1 MAHYGFFVVPLTDNN
16 LNHSKLLLKAV
27 ITCAGIG
34 TRLLPF
40 TKELPKEMAP
50 IFYHTK
56 NEIQMKPLIQL
67 IFENLYDVGVREFC
81 FITGKTKRAIE
92 NHFTP
97 EISNDNKSMNSF
109 YKKLSDSKIF
119 WVTQNSP
126 QGFGDAVHYAEAFV
140 GKEDFILQAGDVA
153 VIQNE
158 SNFLSKLINQAKDS
172 QQDIVLSV
180 RKVSDPKRHGIV
192 TLENT
197 DQEISK
203 VTKAIEKPDTP
214 PTDFGIMPIYLF
226 NRSIFTALEN
236 IQPGKN
242 NEIQLT
248 DAIQFLIDSGKYV
261 KAIRVDDERF
271 WDVGTPEA
279 YWEALN
285 ESHSYKA
292 KQ

>member
-1 MAHYGFFVVPLTDNN
+1 M
-16 LNHSKLLLKAV
+16 KAV

-126 QGFGDAVHYAEAFV
+126 QGFGDAVHYAESFV

-158 SNFLSKLINQAKDS
+158 SSFLSKLINQAKDL
-172 QQDIVLSV
+172 QQDAVLSV
-180 RKVSDPKRHGIV
+180 RRVPDPKRHGIV
-192 TLENT
+192 TLENV

-285 ESHSYKA
+285 ESHRYKENN
-292 KQ
+292 